1 MSSIGVVTGT
11 RLEARCLPEKIG
23 QVAYS
28 GAGVGRARAAAQR
41 LIGDGAC
48 GLVSFGLA
56 GGLDPDLAA
65 GTLLLPEAVIVPT
78 GERLSADDDWLAR
91 LKTMVGHA
99 GVAFRTGAVAGSDRL
114 LNTSGSKRVLFESR
128 GALAVDMESH
138 AAALAAGGAGLPFVV
153 VRAIADPADQALPE
167 AARCALGDDGH
178 VRPHAFAA
186 ALFRRPT
193 DLAAL
198 LRLARQSRAGLR
210 TLRRVAALAGPGLGF
225 G

>member
-1 MSSIGVVTGT
+1 MSGIGVVTGS

-23 QVAYS
+23 QVACS
-28 GAGVGRARAAAQR
+28 GADAARAEAAAQR
-41 LIGDGAC
+41 LIKDGAC
-48 GLVSFGLA
+48 GLLSFGLA
-56 GGLDPDLAA
+56 GALDPGLAA
-65 GTLLLPEAVIVPT
+65 GTLLLPEVVIVPT
-78 GERLSADDDWLAR
+78 GDRLPADDDWLTR
-91 LKTMVGHA
+91 LRITAKQA

-114 LNTSGSKRVLFESR
+114 LNTSASKRELFESSD
-128 GALAVDMESH
+128 ALAVDMESH
-138 AAALAAGGAGLPFVV
+138 AVALAAGRAGLPFVV
-153 VRAIADPADQALPE
+153 VRALADPADQPLPE
-167 AARCALGDDGH
+167 AARRALGDDGR